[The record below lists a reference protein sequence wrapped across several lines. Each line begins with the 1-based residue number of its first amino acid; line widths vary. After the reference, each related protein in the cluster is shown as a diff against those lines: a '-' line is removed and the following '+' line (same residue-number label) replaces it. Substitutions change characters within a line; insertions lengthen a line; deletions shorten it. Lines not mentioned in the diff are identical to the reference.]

1 MTGAVDTAS
10 IVDLLTALVRVPS
23 RGGIDARAPVLE
35 CIKAWFDARD
45 VRTRR
50 LVSADGQPLALHVEI
65 RGAAPGPH
73 YLLNATLD
81 TASFGDESTWT
92 YPPLAAHVENGWLYG
107 RGSADS
113 KAAVAIFAH
122 LAAELAQ
129 RRDALSGTLDVL
141 FDLDEHTGRFG
152 GARAFFD
159 APDAPR
165 PNGVLIGYPGID
177 RIIVGAR
184 GFIRAKL
191 VVRGVA
197 AHSGA
202 SSTRGLNAAI
212 RGAHLAAALNEA
224 TLPVDH
230 AFDRPA
236 QLTVTGIRAGDGTFT
251 SVPDRCELTVD
262 CRLTPGF
269 DAAEAQRV
277 IEGIVRTQD
286 AGYDA
291 SLATSIE
298 WIAGWPAYRVPDSH
312 PMTQS
317 LYHAARNELG
327 AGVTLA
333 VAGPSNIGN
342 YLASLGVPALCGF
355 GVQCEGIHAA
365 NERIELVSIAPVYR
379 VYESALLTLLAPDK
393 PRA

>member
-10 IVDLLTALVRVPS
+10 IVELLTALVRVPS

-35 CIKAWFDARD
+35 CIEAWFSAHH

-50 LVSADGQPLALHVEI
+50 LVSADGAPLALHVEI
-65 RGAAPGPH
+65 HGASAGPH

-81 TASFGDESTWT
+81 TASFGDESTWA
-92 YPPLAAHVENGWLYG
+92 YPPLAAHIENGWLYG

-122 LAAELAQ
+122 LAAAFAQ
-129 RRDALSGTLDVL
+129 RIDTLAGTLSVL

-159 APDAPR
+159 APDAVKPD
-165 PNGVLIGYPGID
+165 GVFIGYPGLD

-191 VVRGVA
+191 VVRGIA

-212 RGAHLAAALNEA
+212 RGARLAAALNAA
-224 TLPVDH
+224 TPPVDR

-251 SVPDRCELTVD
+251 SVPDRCELTLD

-269 DAAEAQRV
+269 DAVEARRL
-277 IEGIVRTQD
+277 IEGIVRNQD
-286 AGYDA
+286 AQHDP

-298 WIAGWPAYRVPDSH
+298 WIDGWPAYRVPESH
-312 PMTQS
+312 PMTHA
-317 LYHAARNELG
+317 LYHAARNALG
-327 AGVTLA
+327 ADLPLA

-355 GVQCEGIHAA
+355 GVRCEGIHAA
-365 NERIELVSIAPVYR
+365 NERVELASIAPVYR
-379 VYESALLTLLAPDK
+379 AYEHALLTLLAPDN